1 MNLYPDKA
9 VSRRHLNGTM
19 IARLCASVV
28 LLIFI
33 SSGCSGQRAELNVQ
47 SGHYGDV
54 LSVVFSPD
62 GQLLASGGWDA
73 TIKLWEVA
81 SGRELLTLHRAWS
94 TTSIAFSPDEQTLAV
109 GSTDKTITI
118 WDIAT
123 GKELRTLQGHT
134 DYVWSVAFSPDGQT
148 LASRGADKT
157 IKLWSVAT
165 GKEVRSLSFG
175 TAELGRLKGYALGS
189 VVFSPDGKT

>member
-73 TIKLWEVA
+73 TIKLWSV
-81 SGRELLTLHRAWS
+81 
-94 TTSIAFSPDEQTLAV
+94 
-109 GSTDKTITI
+109 
-118 WDIAT
+118 AT
-123 GKELRTLQGHT
+123 GKELRTLHGHANW
-134 DYVWSVAFSPDGQT
+134 VLSVTFSPDGQT

-157 IKLWSVAT
+157 SKLWSVAT